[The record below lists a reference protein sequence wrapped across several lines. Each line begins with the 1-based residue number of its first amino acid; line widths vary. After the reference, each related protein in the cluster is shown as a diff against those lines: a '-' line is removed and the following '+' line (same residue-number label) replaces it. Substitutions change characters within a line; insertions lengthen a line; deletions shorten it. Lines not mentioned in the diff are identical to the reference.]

1 MRQLRM
7 TVRVKDIRAYD
18 DGTVGHGVTHK
29 VMLLS
34 LSADGTV
41 QGTLEMTLAMQQL
54 HEVLILGHDYVLTL
68 QPAMDRGMPRAAR
81 PDVVSEGVVAPVRP
95 GPTR

>member
-7 TVRVKDIRAYD
+7 TVRVKEIRAYD

-29 VMLLS
+29 VTLLN

-41 QGTLEMTLAMQQL
+41 QGTLELTLALPQL
-54 HEVLILGHDYVLTL
+54 HEALIPGHDYVLTF
-68 QPAMDRGMPRAAR
+68 QPA
-81 PDVVSEGVVAPVRP
+81 
-95 GPTR
+95 

>member
-18 DGTVGHGVTHK
+18 DGTVGHGITHK
-29 VMLLS
+29 VTLLS

-41 QGTLEMTLAMQQL
+41 QGTLELTLALPQL
-54 HEVLILGHDYVLTL
+54 HEALIQGQDYVLTL
-68 QPAMDRGMPRAAR
+68 QPARGRGSR
-81 PDVVSEGVVAPVRP
+81 
-95 GPTR
+95 

>member
-41 QGTLEMTLAMQQL
+41 QGTLEMTLTMPQL
-54 HEVLILGHDYVLTL
+54 HEVLIPGHDYVLTL
-68 QPAMDRGMPRAAR
+68 QPAKGRGMPRSAR
-81 PDVVSEGVVAPVRP
+81 SDVMSE
-95 GPTR
+95 